1 MKARLHFVLRTDRP
15 RPDGSATIYLRLI
28 INRRNK
34 PMFSLYK
41 TVPLKAKYRNLT
53 LEKIESFPVKREA
66 NSNTV
71 TRDALY
77 CWNKGKGRATSG
89 FGSADNLNEFLNEEL
104 VRAQNIIYDL
114 SKRKKP
120 LTSETF
126 RRAFK
131 KSNVDQSL
139 YEYCHEHWTI
149 NRDSSLS
156 EETIKS
162 YMSIIG
168 KLNEYRPGIR
178 MEEIDF
184 KFLNQYANW
193 MRKPKSQGGKGNGE
207 RTINN
212 NMKIIRTAMILAIKN
227 DDFLSEHYP
236 FRDYKV
242 GETETELTTRD
253 FLEPEELLQ
262 LEQLLSKYSPPSKP
276 VFEVSKEEWKE
287 RAAKGILNPGE
298 YKTLRYFLF
307 ACYCGLRYKDM
318 FLLNVQEHIKAKW
331 VQNPLTKERRYR
343 YYIDV
348 QAMHKTRRMLIVPL
362 IDKAT
367 ALLDLQVQGA
377 AFPVMSNQRTNA
389 HLKHIAKLAR
399 IEKKL
404 SFHVA
409 RHTFATT
416 CFTYGI
422 PAEVGQKLLGHKSEK
437 FIKIYTHLT
446 QNRLFHEMD
455 KVNRGIN
462 EYEQLLNAVDPS
474 HCDHVNDPDLHK
486 QMQNQNFLELMEKL
500 SKMDADKLA
509 ALSKIVA

>member
-34 PMFSLYK
+34 LMFSLYK

-53 LEKIESFPVKREA
+53 LEKIEAFPVKRVA
-66 NSNTV
+66 NTTTV
-71 TRDALY
+71 TRDELY
-77 CWNKGKGRATSG
+77 CWNKSKGRAISG

-120 LTSETF
+120 LTAETF

-139 YEYCHEHWTI
+139 YEYCHEHWTV

-193 MRKPKSQGGKGNGE
+193 MRKPVKEGGKGNGE

-212 NMKIIRTAMILAIKN
+212 NMKIIRTAMMLAIKN
-227 DDFLSEHYP
+227 DDFLPEHYP

-253 FLEPEELLQ
+253 FLEPEEILQ
-262 LEQLLSKYSPPSKP
+262 LEQLLSKYYPPSKS

-298 YKTLRYFLF
+298 CKTLRYFLF

-331 VQNPLTKERRYR
+331 VQNSLTKERRYR

-348 QAMHKTRRMLIVPL
+348 QAMHKTGRMLIVPL

-367 ALLDLQVQGA
+367 ALLDLKVQGA
-377 AFPVMSNQRTNA
+377 AFPVMSNQKTNL
-389 HLKHIAKLAR
+389 HLKHIAKMAK

-455 KVNRGIN
+455 KVDRGFN
-462 EYEQLLNAVDPS
+462 EHEQLMKVVQRNATAVQDMPNEKLN
-474 HCDHVNDPDLHK
+474 K
-486 QMQNQNFLELMEKL
+486 LMEFLRKL
-500 SKMDADKLA
+500 DVDKIE
-509 ALSKIVA
+509 KIDQIARVVG

>member
-1 MKARLHFVLRTDRP
+1 M
-15 RPDGSATIYLRLI
+15 SS
-28 INRRNK
+28 RNK
-34 PMFSLYK
+34 AMYSLYR
-41 TVPLKAKYRNLT
+41 TVPLKPKYKHLSIAQIETYPIKCQPGEIAKL
-53 LEKIESFPVKREA
+53 
-66 NSNTV
+66 
-71 TRDALY
+71 TRDELY
-77 CWNKGKGRATSG
+77 CWDKTKGRATKG
-89 FGSADNLNEFLNEEL
+89 FGSADSLNEFLNAEL
-104 VRAQNIIYDL
+104 VRAQNIVYDL
-114 SKRKKP
+114 SKRRKP
-120 LTSETF
+120 LTPETF
-126 RRAFK
+126 LRAFR

-139 YEYCHEHWTI
+139 YEYCHEHWVV
-149 NRDSSLS
+149 NRDASLS

-184 KFLNQYANW
+184 KFLNQYANY
-193 MRKPKSQGGKGNGE
+193 MRKSIAQGGKGNGE

-212 NMKIIRTAMILAIKN
+212 NMKIIRTAMMLAIKN
-227 DDFLSEHYP
+227 DDFLMEHYP

-253 FLEPEELLQ
+253 FLEPEEILQ
-262 LEQLLSKYSPPSKP
+262 LENLLSKYYAPSKP

-287 RAAKGILNPGE
+287 RATKGILNPGE

-331 VQNPLTKERRYR
+331 VQNSLTKERRYR

-348 QAMHKTRRMLIVPL
+348 QAMHKTGRMLIVPL

-367 ALLDLQVQGA
+367 ALLDLKVQGA
-377 AFPVMSNQRTNA
+377 AFPVMSNQKTNL
-389 HLKHIAKLAR
+389 HLKHIAKMAK

-455 KVNRGIN
+455 KVDRGFN
-462 EYEQLLNAVDPS
+462 EHEMLMRVVHPRKQDGGVNSDQLVSVSNG
-474 HCDHVNDPDLHK
+474 
-486 QMQNQNFLELMEKL
+486 ELRRLIDVL
-500 SKMDADKLA
+500 SKMDEDRIA
-509 ALSKIVA
+509 AIAKVIG